1 MSKKYQIFLTC
12 GFVATA
18 ANVFA
23 ETNYAELQKQVIA
36 SVMLYSIAYSSP
48 SKLMNQS
55 KVAGRLNNPTF
66 NVELDNL
73 GNSKLKDWMAQQPYG
88 TVTRDSS

>member
-36 SVMLYSIAYSSP
+36 SDAVLTS
-48 SKLMNQS
+48 LQQS
-55 KVAGRLNNPTF
+55 ERKHPLNPT
-66 NVELDNL
+66 
-73 GNSKLKDWMAQQPYG
+73 
-88 TVTRDSS
+88 

>member
-36 SVMLYSIAYSSP
+36 NDAVLNSLQ
-48 SKLMNQS
+48 QS
-55 KVAGRLNNPTF
+55 EQTF
-66 NVELDNL
+66 D
-73 GNSKLKDWMAQQPYG
+73 
-88 TVTRDSS
+88 

>member
-36 SVMLYSIAYSSP
+36 NDAVLNSLQQSEQAYEI
-48 SKLMNQS
+48 NQ
-55 KVAGRLNNPTF
+55 KFAGRLINPTF
-66 NVELDNL
+66 N
-73 GNSKLKDWMAQQPYG
+73 M
-88 TVTRDSS
+88 

>member
-23 ETNYAELQKQVIA
+23 ETNYADLQKQVIA
-36 SVMLYSIAYSSP
+36 SDAVLNSYSSP
-48 SKLMNQS
+48 SKLMKS
-55 KVAGRLNNPTF
+55 IKSLLV
-66 NVELDNL
+66 D
-73 GNSKLKDWMAQQPYG
+73 
-88 TVTRDSS
+88 